1 MTAGHGIASG
11 GGWGATGAQVIPRLQ
26 LVNAAPAVSYGC
38 RLSLLFIFVFIY
50 FFYFFSG
57 SPPPYCNHNMCATLA
72 HIISNTSSFL
82 PVFFFTLGF
91 QMCERRYP
99 HAHLKVCRRQE
110 CVNQPFLTHY
120 CLLVLALFKDVFG
133 NNTHYQ
139 THPRVLEL
147 VAMAGRIPGR
157 WV

>member
-38 RLSLLFIFVFIY
+38 RLSLLFIFVFIFIFI
-50 FFYFFSG
+50 FF
-57 SPPPYCNHNMCATLA
+57 PVLLLPIAIIICAQHSHTLSQTQA
-72 HIISNTSSFL
+72 PFC
-82 PVFFFTLGF
+82 PFFFFTLGF
-91 QMCERRYP
+91 QMCVRRYP

-133 NNTHYQ
+133 NNIPYQ